1 MDQYWDQLLQNIMGS
16 PTDSTTT
23 QSKLKF
29 WTKADQEDEIAD
41 SESTEIV
48 EKVEVKDSSKRA
60 RSKRKQKA
68 KEKNNIPTQGMKNM
82 SLTSDEGIDI
92 SYNPVCAAVTSIPK
106 VILRPQHQL
115 QTSWTFWFSVGD
127 KNLSWERN
135 QIKICTVSTIEQFWY
150 VTCQLQPPSNI
161 STGHT
166 YSVFRAGVLPD
177 WEDQANVSGGRWM
190 IPCPKRERDEKLN
203 ERWLDILIMMVGEH
217 MEEYSGLVN
226 GAEACLRK
234 KGDRIEVWMKD
245 VGLMKGV
252 VEIGRRTKEKLKLDA
267 SRKIRFSIH
276 KEDKEGV
283 KGPRIGL

>member
-1 MDQYWDQLLQNIMGS
+1 LKNIMGS
-16 PTDSTTT
+16 PTDDKATE
-23 QSKLKF
+23 SKLKV
-29 WTKADQEDEIAD
+29 WTNAADQEDEIVEREKA
-41 SESTEIV
+41 EIV
-48 EKVEVKDSSKRA
+48 EKVDLKDSSKRT
-60 RSKRKQKA
+60 RNKRKQKA
-68 KEKNNIPTQGMKNM
+68 KEKNVTPTQGMKNM

-92 SYNPVCAAVTSIPK
+92 SYNSVSAAAVVTSSIPK

-115 QTSWTFWFSVGD
+115 QSSWSFWFSVGD
-127 KNLSWERN
+127 QNLSWERN

-177 WEDQANVSGGRWM
+177 WEDMANVSGGRWM
-190 IPCPKRERDEKLN
+190 VPCPRRERDEKLN
-203 ERWLDILIMMVGEH
+203 EMWLDILIMMVGEH

-252 VEIGRRTKEKLKLDA
+252 VEIGRKTKERLKLDA

>member
-48 EKVEVKDSSKRA
+48 EKAEVKDSSKRA

>member
-1 MDQYWDQLLQNIMGS
+1 MDQYWDQLLQNIIGS
-16 PTDSTTT
+16 PIDKTTK
-23 QSKLKF
+23 SKLKV
-29 WTKADQEDEIAD
+29 WTNADKYEEIVE
-41 SESTEIV
+41 SVSTEIV
-48 EKVEVKDSSKRA
+48 EKVDVKDATKRT
-60 RSKRKQKA
+60 RNKRKQKA
-68 KEKNNIPTQGMKNM
+68 KEKSITPTQGMKNV

-92 SYNPVCAAVTSIPK
+92 SYNPVSATVTSIPK

-115 QTSWTFWFSVGD
+115 QSSWSFWFSVGD

-177 WEDQANVSGGRWM
+177 WEDMANVSGGRWM

-203 ERWLDILIMMVGEH
+203 EMWQDILIMMVGEH

-252 VEIGRRTKEKLKLDA
+252 VEIGRKIKERLKLDA
-267 SRKIRFSIH
+267 SRKLRFSIH
-276 KEDKEGV
+276 KEDQEGV

>member
-16 PTDSTTT
+16 PTDKTTK
-23 QSKLKF
+23 SKLKF
-29 WTKADQEDEIAD
+29 WTNTDQNDEIAE

-48 EKVEVKDSSKRA
+48 EKVDEKDPSKRT
-60 RSKRKQKA
+60 RNKRKQKV
-68 KEKNNIPTQGMKNM
+68 KVKNITLSQGMKNM

-92 SYNPVCAAVTSIPK
+92 SYNPVSAPVISIPK

-115 QTSWTFWFSVGD
+115 QSSWSFWFSVGD

-177 WEDQANVSGGRWM
+177 WEDKANVSGGRWM
-190 IPCPKRERDEKLN
+190 IPCPRRERDEKLN

-252 VEIGRRTKEKLKLDA
+252 VEIGRRTKERLKLDA
-267 SRKIRFSIH
+267 SRKLRFSIH

>member
-1 MDQYWDQLLQNIMGS
+1 LKNIMGS
-16 PTDSTTT
+16 PTDDKATE
-23 QSKLKF
+23 SKLKV
-29 WTKADQEDEIAD
+29 WTNAADQEDEIVEREKA
-41 SESTEIV
+41 EIV
-48 EKVEVKDSSKRA
+48 EKVDLKDSSKRT
-60 RSKRKQKA
+60 RNKRKQKA
-68 KEKNNIPTQGMKNM
+68 KEKNVTLTQGMKNI

-92 SYNPVCAAVTSIPK
+92 SYNSVSAAAVVTPIPK

-115 QTSWTFWFSVGD
+115 QSSWSFWFSVGD

-177 WEDQANVSGGRWM
+177 WEDMANVSGGRWM

-203 ERWLDILIMMVGEH
+203 EMWQDILIMMVGEH

-252 VEIGRRTKEKLKLDA
+252 VEIGRKIKERLKLDA
-267 SRKIRFSIH
+267 SRKLRFSIH
-276 KEDKEGV
+276 KEDQEGV

>member
-1 MDQYWDQLLQNIMGS
+1 LKNIMGS
-16 PTDSTTT
+16 PTDDKATE
-23 QSKLKF
+23 SKLKV
-29 WTKADQEDEIAD
+29 WTNAADQDDEIVEREKA
-41 SESTEIV
+41 EIV
-48 EKVEVKDSSKRA
+48 EKVDLKDSSKRT
-60 RSKRKQKA
+60 RNKRKQKA
-68 KEKNNIPTQGMKNM
+68 KEKNVTPTQGMKNM

-92 SYNPVCAAVTSIPK
+92 SYNSVSAAAVVTSIPK

-115 QTSWTFWFSVGD
+115 QSSWSFWFSVGD

-177 WEDQANVSGGRWM
+177 WEDMANVSGGRWM
-190 IPCPKRERDEKLN
+190 IPCPRRERDEKLN
-203 ERWLDILIMMVGEH
+203 EMWLDILIMMVGEH

>member
-1 MDQYWDQLLQNIMGS
+1 MDQYWDQLLQNIIGS
-16 PTDSTTT
+16 PIDKTTK
-23 QSKLKF
+23 SKLKV
-29 WTKADQEDEIAD
+29 WTNVDKNDEIVE

-48 EKVEVKDSSKRA
+48 EKVDMKDPTKRT
-60 RSKRKQKA
+60 RNKRKQNA
-68 KEKNNIPTQGMKNM
+68 KEKNIIPTHVMKNM

-92 SYNPVCAAVTSIPK
+92 SYNPVSAAITSIPK

-115 QTSWTFWFSVGD
+115 QSSWSFWFSVGD

-177 WEDQANVSGGRWM
+177 WEDMANVSGGRWM

-203 ERWLDILIMMVGEH
+203 EMWLDILIMMVGEH

-252 VEIGRRTKEKLKLDA
+252 VEIGRKTKERLKLDA

-276 KEDKEGV
+276 KEDKEGI